1 MYRKQGDSSW
11 ATREIAALNFLL
23 NIPLEAEREIV
34 LAGLAAERVGDNL
47 ELEHSHSG
55 EDTKGPIS
63 RGINAGKGGW
73 WDSIA
78 KSDSRFDSVED
89 ERLKKKKQLELET
102 GVLERPDDIDASVS
116 QHDTQNNFSNAPRRK
131 SDAPNANFIPGRRLD
146 GTEATHVHIPRE
158 AAETEL
164 KTRHRTVARKAAEKE
179 WEMDMIRKGSGL
191 LDGRIFFSNMSSYPV
206 SVFSIIKYD
215 PQNEE
220 AFRRRKKME
229 ALGGGGTQFAIPSR
243 DWRGVSYRMLL
254 PRRERKNKVFNRQLE
269 KRRRKCRERYENRMQ
284 MKDQGDEYYADNDL
298 STSEDEGTN
307 PRHIPSL
314 PGEDSEDEV
323 SSFEQERNED
333 MGIDTKESDLS
344 SSSSEESTAY
354 EPGFLDDPAFKK
366 GKHRTAMVGD
376 KVTGCI
382 ASSIIHY
389 CTPAD
394 LKADLNKKFRQ
405 RFDQWEP
412 PKLRRKYIGAR
423 VVDGTYNVDNNADE
437 KDDGSDDDSSKRDGR
452 RRKPSIALELENLR
466 MPPSLTLSK
475 IRSVK
480 RAALLACIKA
490 KIEVSTVAFACV
502 YFERL
507 ALDCRVDKSN
517 RRLTFATCLLIAIK
531 FNSEANVRLV
541 HEESGKESKKGGIVS
556 LIKPRKDEDSWE
568 PLFVFFTHEWGLSL
582 KSIFAAG
589 KLTYVFR
596 ISIGILSFSFCF
608 HLHFLEFYVEFG
620 VFAGLDFKLHASLI
634 EGKTL

>member
-11 ATREIAALNFLL
+11 ATREIAALDFLL

-34 LAGLAAERVGDNL
+34 LAGLAAERDGVIL
-47 ELEHSHSG
+47 ELEQNHSG
-55 EDTKGPIS
+55 SETKRPIA
-63 RGINAGKGGW
+63 RGINVGKGGW

-78 KSDSRFDSVED
+78 KSDARFDCLED

-102 GVLERPDDIDASVS
+102 GVLERPNDIDASS
-116 QHDTQNNFSNAPRRK
+116 SNHGARINISKHSATIGCGTNDAQSRK

-179 WEMDMIRKGSGL
+179 WEMDMIRKGTGL
-191 LDGRIFFSNMSSYPV
+191 LDGRIFFSNLSSYPV

-215 PQNEE
+215 PQNEA

-229 ALGGGGTQFAIPSR
+229 ALGGGGTQFAIPLR

-254 PRRERKNKVFNRQLE
+254 PRRERKNKAFNRQLE
-269 KRRRKCRERYENRMQ
+269 KRQRKCREHYANRMQ
-284 MKDQGDEYYADNDL
+284 MKDQGGDYYAHSDL
-298 STSEDEGTN
+298 STSEDEVTN
-307 PRHIPSL
+307 PRHNPSL
-314 PGEDSEDEV
+314 PVEDSEDEV
-323 SSFEQERNED
+323 SSFEQEPDED
-333 MGIDTKESDLS
+333 MGIDTEESDLS
-344 SSSSEESTAY
+344 SSSSDESTTY
-354 EPGFLDDPAFKK
+354 EPGFLDDPDIKK

-394 LKADLNKKFRQ
+394 LKADLNKKFRE

-412 PKLRRKYIGAR
+412 PKNRRKYIAAK
-423 VVDGTYNVDNNADE
+423 VVNGTYNIEKNADE
-437 KDDGSDDDSSKRDGR
+437 KDDGSDDDSIKRDGR
-452 RRKPSIALELENLR
+452 RRKSSIALELEKFR

-480 RAALLACIKA
+480 RAALLACINA

-531 FNSEANVRLV
+531 FNSESNVRLV
-541 HEESGKESKKGGIVS
+541 HEKSGKESKKGGIIS
-556 LIKPRKDEDSWE
+556 LIKPRKDSNFWE

-589 KLTYVFR
+589 K
-596 ISIGILSFSFCF
+596 
-608 HLHFLEFYVEFG
+608 FLCLY
-620 VFAGLDFKLHASLI
+620 
-634 EGKTL
+634 